1 LDFFGGQM
9 AQTAFAIPAA
19 ARPTRG
25 TKVARGASQVEYS
38 LGGCRLYADH
48 SLQEEQQNMKT
59 SLRAVARVLPYFALA
74 LALIFVASFAR
85 VQAADDQPMPT
96 VGSMAPDFTLNSQEN
111 TPVSLHDFK
120 GKWVVLYFYPKDQ
133 TPGCTIE
140 AHGFTRD
147 QDQYVKKNAVVL
159 GVSVDTVDSH
169 KEFCAKDGINFKLL
183 SDTSMDVVS
192 KYGSLNQMNGTSRA
206 ARNTFLIDP
215 TGKIVKV
222 YVKVNPTPHSEEVL
236 AALDELQKGGG
247 Q

>member
-1 LDFFGGQM
+1 M
-9 AQTAFAIPAA
+9 AL
-19 ARPTRG
+19 
-25 TKVARGASQVEYS
+25 V
-38 LGGCRLYADH
+38 
-48 SLQEEQQNMKT
+48 
-59 SLRAVARVLPYFALA
+59 
-74 LALIFVASFAR
+74 FVASYPR
-85 VQAADDQPMPT
+85 VHAADDQQMPT

-147 QDQYVKKNAVVL
+147 QDQYTQKNAVVL

-183 SDTSMDVVS
+183 SDTSHAVVE
-192 KYGSLNQMNGTSRA
+192 KYGSLNQMNGNTLA

-215 TGKIVKV
+215 KGKIVKV
-222 YVKVNPTPHSEEVL
+222 YVKVNPTPHSTEVL
-236 AALDELQKGGG
+236 SALDELQKTGG

>member
-1 LDFFGGQM
+1 
-9 AQTAFAIPAA
+9 
-19 ARPTRG
+19 
-25 TKVARGASQVEYS
+25 VEYS
-38 LGGCRLYADH
+38 LGGCRLYADQ

-96 VGSMAPDFTLNSQEN
+96 VGAMAPDFTLNSQEN

-183 SDTSMDVVS
+183 SESDERHLPRGPQHVLDRSQGENREGLREGEPDAPQR
-192 KYGSLNQMNGTSRA
+192 GSAGG
-206 ARNTFLIDP
+206 AR
-215 TGKIVKV
+215 
-222 YVKVNPTPHSEEVL
+222 
-236 AALDELQKGGG
+236 
-247 Q
+247 

>member
-1 LDFFGGQM
+1 M
-9 AQTAFAIPAA
+9 PA
-19 ARPTRG
+19 
-25 TKVARGASQVEYS
+25 
-38 LGGCRLYADH
+38 
-48 SLQEEQQNMKT
+48 
-59 SLRAVARVLPYFALA
+59 
-74 LALIFVASFAR
+74 
-85 VQAADDQPMPT
+85 

-147 QDQYVKKNAVVL
+147 QDQYTKKNAVIL
-159 GVSVDTVDSH
+159 GVSVDSVDSH

-183 SDTSMDVVS
+183 SDTSTDVVS
-192 KYGSLNQMNGTSRA
+192 KYGSLNQMNGTTRA

-215 TGKIVKV
+215 KGKIVKV

-236 AALDELQKGGG
+236 AALDEMQKGGG

>member
-1 LDFFGGQM
+1 MKKSQS
-9 AQTAFAIPAA
+9 AA
-19 ARPTRG
+19 ARF
-25 TKVARGASQVEYS
+25 
-38 LGGCRLYADH
+38 
-48 SLQEEQQNMKT
+48 
-59 SLRAVARVLPYFALA
+59 LPYFALA
-74 LALIFVASFAR
+74 LALLFVASYPRAR
-85 VQAADDQPMPT
+85 AADDPQMPA
-96 VGSMAPDFTLNSQEN
+96 VGQMAPDFTLNSQEN

-147 QDQYVKKNAVVL
+147 QDQYTKRNAVIL
-159 GVSVDTVDSH
+159 GVSVDSVDSH

-183 SDTSMDVVS
+183 SDTSTEVVA

-215 TGKIVKV
+215 TGKIAKV

-236 AALDELQKGGG
+236 AALDELQKSSG

>member
-1 LDFFGGQM
+1 MKISLRF
-9 AQTAFAIPAA
+9 A
-19 ARPTRG
+19 AR
-25 TKVARGASQVEYS
+25 S
-38 LGGCRLYADH
+38 LPCFILG
-48 SLQEEQQNMKT
+48 
-59 SLRAVARVLPYFALA
+59 
-74 LALIFVASFAR
+74 LALIFVASYSR
-85 VQAADDQPMPT
+85 VHAADNQPMPE
-96 VGSMAPDFTLNSQEN
+96 VGSMAPDFTLNSQED

-147 QDQYVKKNAVVL
+147 QDQYLKKNAVVL

-183 SDTSMDVVS
+183 SDANFDVVS
-192 KYGSLNQMNGTSRA
+192 KYGSLNQMNGASRA

-215 TGKIVKV
+215 KGKIVKV

-236 AALDELQKGGG
+236 AALDEMQKGGG

>member
-1 LDFFGGQM
+1 
-9 AQTAFAIPAA
+9 
-19 ARPTRG
+19 
-25 TKVARGASQVEYS
+25 
-38 LGGCRLYADH
+38 
-48 SLQEEQQNMKT
+48 MKT
-59 SLRAVARVLPYFALA
+59 SLRTVCRSLGCLTLA
-74 LALIFVASFAR
+74 LAILFVASALR
-85 VQAADDQPMPT
+85 THAADEPQMPA
-96 VGSMAPDFTLNSQEN
+96 VGAMAPDFTLNSQEN

-147 QDQYVKKNAVVL
+147 QDQYTKKNAVIL
-159 GVSVDTVDSH
+159 GVSVDSVDSH

-183 SDTSMDVVS
+183 SDTSTEVVS
-192 KYGSLNQMNGTSRA
+192 KYGSLNQMNGTTRA

-215 TGKIVKV
+215 SGKIAKV

>member
-1 LDFFGGQM
+1 
-9 AQTAFAIPAA
+9 
-19 ARPTRG
+19 
-25 TKVARGASQVEYS
+25 
-38 LGGCRLYADH
+38 
-48 SLQEEQQNMKT
+48 MKT
-59 SLRAVARVLPYFALA
+59 SLRAVARSLPCFALA
-74 LALIFVASFAR
+74 LALIF
-85 VQAADDQPMPT
+85 AATYSRAHTVTDQPMPA
-96 VGSMAPDFTLNSQEN
+96 VGTIAPDFTLKSQEN

-147 QDQYVKKNAVVL
+147 QDQYLKRNAVVL
-159 GVSVDTVDSH
+159 GVSVDSVDSH

-183 SDTSMDVVS
+183 SDADYEVVA
-192 KYGSLNQMNGTSRA
+192 KYGSMNQMNGTTRA

-215 TGKIVKV
+215 AGKVVKV